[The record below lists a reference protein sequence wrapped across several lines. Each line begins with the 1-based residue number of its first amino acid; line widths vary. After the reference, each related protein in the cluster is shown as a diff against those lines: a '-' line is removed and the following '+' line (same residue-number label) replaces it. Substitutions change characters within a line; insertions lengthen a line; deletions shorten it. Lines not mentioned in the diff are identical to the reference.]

1 MNRGY
6 SREKYLE
13 LISLI
18 RKYVPNCTITTDIIV
33 GFPGETEEDFEDT
46 LNLVKEVGF
55 DAAFTFIYSK
65 RSGTPAAKMD
75 NQVPLDV
82 KKARL
87 NRLMEAQNINS
98 LKCNEKLIGEVVEVL
113 AEGPSKNKDVWNGR
127 TRTGKLVL
135 WPLEGKTYQAGDKVY
150 VKIDTAQTWLLKG
163 KAVDNG

>member
-1 MNRGY
+1 
-6 SREKYLE
+6 
-13 LISLI
+13 
-18 RKYVPNCTITTDIIV
+18 
-33 GFPGETEEDFEDT
+33 
-46 LNLVKEVGF
+46 
-55 DAAFTFIYSK
+55 
-65 RSGTPAAKMD
+65 MD

-98 LKCNEKLIGEVVEVL
+98 LKCNEKLIGQVVEVL

-150 VKIDTAQTWLLKG
+150 VKIDTAQTWLVKG